1 MRVLAVGDSY
11 MPARFFE
18 ADPPP
23 PGGRRGD
30 ELPRVGVVIDIWPVN
45 PRGSGPPAFD

>member
-18 ADPPP
+18 D
-23 PGGRRGD
+23 
-30 ELPRVGVVIDIWPVN
+30 GVVTDIWPVN
-45 PRGSGPPAFD
+45 PRGAGPPAFD